1 VELIGTSYLADGS
14 ALVGA
19 VAGRPAA
26 VPDLCPLAAAT
37 FDLLRENSS

>member
-19 VAGRPAA
+19 VAGRATA
-26 VPDLCPLAAAT
+26 VPDLGPLAAAA
-37 FDLLRENSS
+37 FNLFREDTS